1 MRYIKTFE
9 TFDFN
14 QTIPVASKDVLTSYY
29 HCDGCNALYK
39 SFNSTESDCKFCK
52 SDELEELS
60 EEEYYETVGERLD
73 DDEKEDM
80 ESERKKDSEE
90 FVDLYNLKKD
100 NNYVN

>member
-73 DDEKEDM
+73 DEKEDM
-80 ESERKKDSEE
+80 ESERRKDSEE
-90 FVDLYNLKKD
+90 FVDLYNLKKGS
-100 NNYVN
+100 NYVN